1 MSQSSEEYFMSL
13 NPSLRK
19 ALGEIMRLEKT
30 TERVLGSY
38 TTSFGDELISIIN
51 RYSKEWNEEEK

>member
-30 TERVLGSY
+30 TERVLGNY
-38 TTSFGDELISIIN
+38 TTSFESELINIID
-51 RYSKEWNEEEK
+51 RYCKEWNEEEK